1 MKVSDQIKMKIE
13 EINKRLLEEKK
24 IKTVEEIEFVEKIIP
39 QSSCGTGYSEPTTYR
54 IFYDDGT
61 FDKVIIDSWCVPKK
75 KLRTTFLETI
85 ISNNLK
91 IKNLD
96 EAFEMFKT
104 EGIKNG
110 VIKR

>member
-75 KLRTTFLETI
+75 NYEPLFLKQLLVI
-85 ISNNLK
+85 I
-91 IKNLD
+91 
-96 EAFEMFKT
+96 
-104 EGIKNG
+104 
-110 VIKR
+110 